1 MGKAEAILAA
11 LGGSTNVSDLE
22 ACITRLRV
30 FVTATDAVD
39 EDALMSAGAFGV
51 GSHGQTVQVVV
62 GPGADDLAEEISD
75 LR

>member
-30 FVTATDAVD
+30 FVTDTDAVD
-39 EDALMSAGAFGV
+39 EDALKSAGAIGV
-51 GSHGQTVQVVV
+51 AIHGHTVQVVV
-62 GPGADDLAEEISD
+62 GPEADDLAEEISD